1 MQASS
6 DNILMEWTQ
15 RGEQVLRTLFDSP
28 QNNARLALGV
38 NLLLITLIAYAAAN
52 LSWRIFSSFTA
63 DEQSVAVSQSVVRPT
78 TRPSLATVPALHVFG
93 EADVKPVASNEPISA
108 PETRLR
114 LVLHGVFASSNPK
127 VSMAIIAAKDGK
139 DNSYFIGDALP
150 GNATTLHEVY
160 ADRVILKRLGK
171 LETLRLK
178 EPASKAEIGRSNKS
192 GQSSSR
198 SSRMPGSS
206 KLKNM
211 QELYKTDPQKV
222 FSQLRITP
230 VSQDGKING
239 YRFSHNDRALMREMG
254 LTSRDVITAVNG
266 VSVSDSGKLFAMMK
280 DIETLQEVNLTILR
294 NGQTQNV
301 VISTR

>member
-1 MQASS
+1 
-6 DNILMEWTQ
+6 MEWTQ
-15 RGEQVLRTLFDSP
+15 RGEQVLRAVFDSP

-38 NLLLITLIAYAAAN
+38 NLLLITLIAYAVAN
-52 LSWRIFSSFTA
+52 LSWWIFSSFTA
-63 DEQSVAVSQSVVRPT
+63 DEQTVAVSQSVVRPT
-78 TRPSLATVPALHVFG
+78 TRPSLSTVPALHVFG
-93 EADVKPVASNEPISA
+93 EADVKPIASDEPISA

-114 LVLHGVFASSNPK
+114 LVLHGVFASSNSK
-127 VSMAIIAAKDGK
+127 KSMAIIAEKNGK
-139 DNSYFIGDALP
+139 DNSYFIGDSLP
-150 GNATTLHEVY
+150 GNATLHEVY

-178 EPASKAEIGRSNKS
+178 EPASKAEIGRSS
-192 GQSSSR
+192 QSSRATSR
-198 SSRMPGSS
+198 SSRMRGSS

-230 VSQDGKING
+230 VSKDGTING

-280 DIETLQEVNLTILR
+280 DIETSQEVNLTILR
-294 NGQTQNV
+294 NGRTQNV

>member
-38 NLLLITLIAYAAAN
+38 NLLLITLIAYAVAN
-52 LSWRIFSSFTA
+52 LSWWIFSSFTA
-63 DEQSVAVSQSVVRPT
+63 DEQTVAVSQSVVRPT
-78 TRPSLATVPALHVFG
+78 TRPSLSTVPALHVFG
-93 EADVKPVASNEPISA
+93 EADVKPIASDEPISA

-114 LVLHGVFASSNPK
+114 LVLHGVFASSNSK
-127 VSMAIIAAKDGK
+127 KSMAIIAEKNGK
-139 DNSYFIGDALP
+139 DNSYFIGDSLP
-150 GNATTLHEVY
+150 GNATLHEVY

-178 EPASKAEIGRSNKS
+178 EPVSGAEINRRSSKQTS
-192 GQSSSR
+192 SSSSR
-198 SSRMPGSS
+198 PRSSA

-230 VSQDGKING
+230 VTKDGTING
-239 YRFSHNDRALMREMG
+239 YRFSHNDRSLMREIG
-254 LTSRDVITAVNG
+254 LTSRDIITAVNG
-266 VSVSDSGKLFAMMK
+266 VSVSDSGKLFAMMQDVDK
-280 DIETLQEVNLTILR
+280 LNEVNLTILR
-294 NGQTQNV
+294 NGRTQNV
-301 VISTR
+301 VISTQ

>member
-1 MQASS
+1 VQASS

-38 NLLLITLIAYAAAN
+38 NLLLITLIAYSVAN
-52 LSWRIFSSFTA
+52 LSWWIFSSFTA
-63 DEQSVAVSQSVVRPT
+63 DEQTVAVSQSVVRPT
-78 TRPSLATVPALHVFG
+78 TRPSLSTVPALHVFG
-93 EADVKPVASNEPISA
+93 EADVKPVASNAPISA

-114 LVLHGVFASSNPK
+114 LVLHGVFASTNPK
-127 VSMAIIAAKDGK
+127 QSMAIIAEKNGK
-139 DNSYFIGDALP
+139 HNSYFIGDSLQ
-150 GNATTLHEVY
+150 GNATLHEVY

-178 EPASKAEIGRSNKS
+178 EPASKAEIGRSS
-192 GQSSSR
+192 QSSRATSR
-198 SSRMPGSS
+198 SPRVRGSA

-230 VSQDGKING
+230 VSKDGTING
-239 YRFSHNDRALMREMG
+239 YRFSHNDRALMQEMG
-254 LTSRDVITAVNG
+254 LTSRDIITAVNG